1 MCLGVPGRV
10 LEPIDPIEQHV
21 LVEVQGKEQRISA
34 AMLVDDGQP
43 GLEVGE
49 WVVVHLGFALSR
61 MDESEAQIVLEGLDA
76 LHDLYRDL
84 V

>member
-1 MCLGVPGRV
+1 MCLGVPGKV
-10 LEPIDPIEQHV
+10 LEPVDPIEQQV
-21 LVEVQGKEQRISA
+21 LVDVQGKEQRISA
-34 AMLVDDGQP
+34 AMLVDDGLP
-43 GLEVGE
+43 SLEVGE

-61 MDESEAQIVLEGLDA
+61 MDEAEAQVVLEGLDA

>member
-10 LEPIDPIEQHV
+10 LESIDPIEQRV
-21 LVEVQGKEQRISA
+21 LVDVQGKEQRVSA
-34 AMLVDDGQP
+34 AMLVDDDLP
-43 GLEVGE
+43 VLEVGE

-61 MDESEAQIVLEGLDA
+61 MDEDEARVVLEGLDA